1 VIARVIIVLILLM
14 GAVAGGVL
22 YYQQVYA
29 YYEEVGFSADAVQ
42 LTSVSTGQAE
52 PIVVGSFD
60 AIDAIS
66 SPLRYRACFTT
77 PLSQATLTE
86 VYEIVD
92 NAEPRVAP
100 RWFDCFDASHIGAD
114 LSGDAIAFMGVANVE
129 YGIDRIVAIYPD
141 GRGYAWHQINA
152 CGEVVFDGNTPP
164 TDCPPLPESQN

>member
-1 VIARVIIVLILLM
+1 MARIIIVLMLLM

-29 YYEEVGFSADAVQ
+29 YYEDVAFSANAVQ

-77 PLSQATLTE
+77 PLSQAMLTE

-100 RWFDCFDASHIGAD
+100 RWFDCFDAGQILSLIHI
-114 LSGDAIAFMGVANVE
+114 
-129 YGIDRIVAIYPD
+129 
-141 GRGYAWHQINA
+141 
-152 CGEVVFDGNTPP
+152 
-164 TDCPPLPESQN
+164 

>member
-1 VIARVIIVLILLM
+1 MARVIIVLMLLM

-29 YYEEVGFSADAVQ
+29 YYEEVGFSVDAVQ

-77 PLSQATLTE
+77 PLSQAMLTE
-86 VYEIVD
+86 VYVIVD
-92 NAEPRVAP
+92 DAEPRVAP
-100 RWFDCFDASHIGAD
+100 RWFECFDASQIGAD
-114 LSGDAIAFMGVANVE
+114 LSGDAIAFLGVENIE

-141 GRGYAWHQINA
+141 GRGFAWHQINA

-164 TDCPPLPESQN
+164 ADCPPLPESQN